1 MPLGIAPGRYGRAGR
16 AARGRSGRAVVAAGH
31 PGDEACALGRLGRA
45 MARRG
50 RLVIAVWLLLAA
62 ASAALLPGLASR
74 LAPPSMEVPGSESAR
89 AAAAIARGFPELGA
103 EQMLL
108 AFDSARLD
116 SSAPPYQRALDAT
129 VRTLDARPDIG
140 ALLPL
145 PAVERQHP
153 HHVYVLAGVHG
164 DELTRQGRLPGQLAT
179 AQQAAYRASA
189 GQVTVTIIGLSRAFA
204 QLAHTDMGDLRSM
217 ELRVVPLA
225 VLLLVLGL
233 GAVGAAAVP
242 LLVGGAAILTGTG
255 ALTLAGALWHVDST
269 MLTFTVTVSLG
280 LGLDYALLVLLR
292 YRQARRAGRP
302 PLDGAG
308 HAVATAGSTVCWCAL
323 AIMITSGG
331 LLLVGVPWAHSM
343 ALAGLLAAFVTM
355 LAALTLTPAL
365 LLRLD
370 ARLEWG
376 TLPWLRAGGMLPW
389 LRAGGMPFWRRAA
402 GLAARAAQPARPAR
416 LPVSVR
422 GAGHLMRHPVR
433 YALAATAL
441 LLVAAL
447 PVLDMRLGLHYDR
460 DTLAGTDI
468 GGALARLEA
477 DRVASLTSVALPHPA
492 GGGPVDT
499 SALTAALRNDDRVT
513 LVSALDNGRDL
524 TLVLIAD
531 RAAPDGAESAAFLRD
546 VHALAARLLPAGQQ
560 VLAVG
565 PAARLGDLSA
575 GVLSG
580 LWRVLGLVL
589 LSSFVLLLITF
600 RSLLIPLKAVVMN
613 VLCLCATFGL
623 LTLWFQHVRPVAADV
638 NVLLPLII
646 FTIVFGLSL
655 DYEVFLVHRIAEHYR
670 QTGDN
675 TAAVLHGLR
684 HTARPITLAA
694 AVMAMTFA
702 GLMFTRRLD
711 FQQAGFAVAVAIVID
726 ATLIR
731 MVLVPALMRLLGQR
745 NWWLPRPLSRLLPP
759 R

>member
-1 MPLGIAPGRYGRAGR
+1 
-16 AARGRSGRAVVAAGH
+16 
-31 PGDEACALGRLGRA
+31 
-45 MARRG
+45 
-50 RLVIAVWLLLAA
+50 
-62 ASAALLPGLASR
+62 
-74 LAPPSMEVPGSESAR
+74 
-89 AAAAIARGFPELGA
+89 
-103 EQMLL
+103 
-108 AFDSARLD
+108 
-116 SSAPPYQRALDAT
+116 
-129 VRTLDARPDIG
+129 
-140 ALLPL
+140 
-145 PAVERQHP
+145 
-153 HHVYVLAGVHG
+153 
-164 DELTRQGRLPGQLAT
+164 
-179 AQQAAYRASA
+179 
-189 GQVTVTIIGLSRAFA
+189 
-204 QLAHTDMGDLRSM
+204 
-217 ELRVVPLA
+217 
-225 VLLLVLGL
+225 
-233 GAVGAAAVP
+233 
-242 LLVGGAAILTGTG
+242 VGGAAILTGTG

-302 PLDGAG
+302 PLDCAG

-376 TLPWLRAGGMLPW
+376 TLPWRRAGGS
-389 LRAGGMPFWRRAA
+389 A
-402 GLAARAAQPARPAR
+402 ARPAR
-416 LPVSVR
+416 PPVSVR

-492 GGGPVDT
+492 DGGPVDT
-499 SALTAALRNDDRVT
+499 SALTAALRDDERVT

-745 NWWLPRPLSRLLPP
+745 NWWLPRPLARLLPP